1 MVQTKNKKTIL
12 VTGGAGYIGSAAA
25 KALINQ
31 GHNVIVV
38 DNLSKGLKR
47 LVDKKAKFYKI
58 DLTDKESLEKVF
70 KNNKKVDAVIHFAAY
85 KAVEESMENAVKYSD
100 NIIGTINLL
109 SLMAQYKVKKIIYS
123 STAAV
128 YGEPKYNP
136 IDEAH
141 LTNPVNYYGFTK
153 IESERIIE
161 WYARIHKISY
171 VILRYFNVAGDAGLD
186 YIDPEAKNIFPI
198 IMEVLFGKRKK
209 LTIFG
214 NDYDTRD
221 GTCIRDYIDINDL
234 IRAHLLA
241 LGLKENAIINLGSS
255 NGVSVKELVDA
266 TEKVTNKKI
275 PVEYGERRKGDAA
288 ALVASNEKAKKLLNW
303 TPEKSIRDMLKS
315 TYDAYKKNSK

>member
-1 MVQTKNKKTIL
+1 MVQAKNKKTIL
-12 VTGGAGYIGSAAA
+12 VTGGAGYIGSAAV
-25 KALINQ
+25 KELIKKNYD
-31 GHNVIVV
+31 VIVV

-70 KNNKKVDAVIHFAAY
+70 KSHRIDAVIHFAAY

-109 SLMAQYKVKKIIYS
+109 SLMAKHKVKKIIYS

-141 LTNPVNYYGFTK
+141 STNPVNYYGFTK

-171 VILRYFNVAGDAGLD
+171 VILRYFNVAGDAGLS

-198 IMEVLFGKRKK
+198 IMEALFGKRKK

-266 TEKVTNKKI
+266 TERVTNKKI
-275 PVEYGERRKGDAA
+275 QLEYGERRKGDTA

-303 TPEKSIRDMLKS
+303 MPEKSIRDMLKS
-315 TYDAYKKNSK
+315 TYDAYKKNAAK

>member
-1 MVQTKNKKTIL
+1 MMRTKNKKIVL
-12 VTGGAGYIGSAAA
+12 VTGGAGYIGSAAV
-25 KALINQ
+25 KELVKEK
-31 GHNVIVV
+31 HNVIVV

-47 LVDKKAKFYKI
+47 LVDKKAKLYKI
-58 DLTDKESLEKVF
+58 DLVDKQGLEKVF
-70 KNNKKVDAVIHFAAY
+70 KSHRIDAVMHFAAY
-85 KAVEESMENAVKYSD
+85 KAVEESMENAAKYSD
-100 NIIGTINLL
+100 NIIGTVNLL
-109 SLMAQYKVKKIIYS
+109 SLMAKHKVKKIIYS

-141 LTNPVNYYGFTK
+141 LANPVNYYGFTK

-171 VILRYFNVAGDAGLD
+171 VILRYFNVAGDAGLG

-214 NDYDTRD
+214 NGYDTRD

-241 LGLKENAIINLGSS
+241 LGLDENAIINLGTSK
-255 NGVSVKELVDA
+255 GVSVKELVDA
-266 TEKVTNKKI
+266 TEQVTGKKI
-275 PVEYGERRKGDAA
+275 QLEYGGRRKGDPA
-288 ALVASNEKAKKLLNW
+288 ALVASNEKAMKLLNW
-303 TPEKSIRDMLKS
+303 VPEKTIKHMLKS
-315 TYDAYKKNSK
+315 TYDAYKKNMAK